1 MIFVLC
7 AGWDYETQ
15 DVLGAYASLEEAQAA
30 ARVEGLLDGYHY
42 VAAYEVQLGAAA
54 GERDEVWYES
64 L

>member
-15 DVLGAYASLEEAQAA
+15 DVLGAYASLEEAQTA

-42 VAAYEVQLGAAA
+42 VAAYEVELGAAA
-54 GERDEVWYES
+54 GDRTEVWYES